1 MTDRLTEK
9 EIEEIREGTEE
20 EADDLP
26 DGDWVMATG
35 YDPPRGP
42 YLAVSYDRHKGYR
55 LIDANGE
62 TMGDHHNVRLATG
75 EELRRGGHR

>member
-1 MTDRLTEK
+1 MTDRLTDK
-9 EIEEIREGTEE
+9 EIEEIREGTED

-35 YDPPRGP
+35 YNPPRGP
-42 YLAVSYDRHKGYR
+42 YLAVSYDRYKGYR
-55 LIDANGE
+55 LIDENGE
-62 TMGDHHNVRLATG
+62 TQGDYHNVRLATD